1 VALRSRIGQFTKP
14 FYSKSATMKIRLLI
28 PDVNA
33 HPTDRP
39 RACVYCAKAILQR
52 HGTVPKPIK
61 DHEMGRVETHRYK
74 CTCCHRIFRH
84 YPQGVTAKDQSQ
96 RTVVLAALMY
106 GLRLSCSAASHL
118 LWALGVE
125 VSKMSVW
132 RDAQEAGEAL
142 RRKRPVGKVW
152 VLGADET
159 VYKVSGQEVV
169 VGFLTDAGGER
180 TLGFEV
186 LTEGD
191 GHAVV
196 EWLEPYARELGAEV
210 LVSDDNDSYGL
221 ASAELGLSHQLCLA
235 HVRKYV
241 TRRSKSILE
250 QAQEEWSEEGEEKFE
265 KLEEDL
271 EWLRRLLEE
280 LPEEGGKQIGRLHR
294 KYLWAEPPT
303 RNRQKSEKKQRRRK
317 PLPVTG
323 CGCSPWSYPRSG
335 TRYAYTFHAPNWVST
350 APTTPPSE
358 P

>member
-191 GHAVV
+191 GHAVGSGWNPTP
-196 EWLEPYARELGAEV
+196 E
-210 LVSDDNDSYGL
+210 N
-221 ASAELGLSHQLCLA
+221 
-235 HVRKYV
+235 
-241 TRRSKSILE
+241 
-250 QAQEEWSEEGEEKFE
+250 SE
-265 KLEEDL
+265 
-271 EWLRRLLEE
+271 
-280 LPEEGGKQIGRLHR
+280 
-294 KYLWAEPPT
+294 
-303 RNRQKSEKKQRRRK
+303 
-317 PLPVTG
+317 
-323 CGCSPWSYPRSG
+323 PRSSS
-335 TRYAYTFHAPNWVST
+335 PMI
-350 APTTPPSE
+350 TTPMGWRVPSWVYLTSCVWRTCASTL
-358 P
+358 PAARNPSSSKPKRSGARKGRRNSRSSKRISSG